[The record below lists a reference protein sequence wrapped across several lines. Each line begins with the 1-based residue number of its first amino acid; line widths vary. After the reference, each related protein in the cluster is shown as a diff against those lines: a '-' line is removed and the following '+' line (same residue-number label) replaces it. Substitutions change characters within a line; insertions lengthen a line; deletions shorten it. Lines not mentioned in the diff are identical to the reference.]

1 LFGYATGSPQKPDKI
16 YFDEMVRADQCAIS
30 EFAWLVSAEY
40 ARPLRYPP
48 PPPTVTDTS
57 DGFVPVDETDETG
70 WEVIPEGD
78 NPPPRGVV
86 KYDGVNVEVQ
96 LDALNWRQ
104 FYNSVIQPLVA
115 RGANVNI
122 TVNLSAT
129 HDEGF
134 DLDFIELSIKESVV
148 QISRTA
154 KVEIKRQDN
163 A

>member
-1 LFGYATGSPQKPDKI
+1 
-16 YFDEMVRADQCAIS
+16 
-30 EFAWLVSAEY
+30 
-40 ARPLRYPP
+40 
-48 PPPTVTDTS
+48 
-57 DGFVPVDETDETG
+57 
-70 WEVIPEGD
+70 
-78 NPPPRGVV
+78 
-86 KYDGVNVEVQ
+86 
-96 LDALNWRQ
+96 
-104 FYNSVIQPLVA
+104 VIQPLVA

>member
-1 LFGYATGSPQKPDKI
+1 
-16 YFDEMVRADQCAIS
+16 
-30 EFAWLVSAEY
+30 
-40 ARPLRYPP
+40 
-48 PPPTVTDTS
+48 
-57 DGFVPVDETDETG
+57 
-70 WEVIPEGD
+70 
-78 NPPPRGVV
+78 
-86 KYDGVNVEVQ
+86 VNVEVQ

-122 TVNLSAT
+122 TVNLNAT